1 MHVLLLPKNAQMSEH
16 SNIRNSIEEVSG
28 MSKRVSVV
36 LQDNVA
42 ADLEKLATDERR
54 SQSQMGAILIE
65 EALLARKALEKT
77 ETTSLVKDD
86 E

>member
-1 MHVLLLPKNAQMSEH
+1 
-16 SNIRNSIEEVSG
+16 

-65 EALLARKALEKT
+65 EALQARKALQKT
-77 ETTSLVKDD
+77 ETTSLVEDD